1 MFNKHLLLA
10 KLKSISVL
18 EISGTNVFE
27 LLGANRVRFEE
38 EKFLPYLI
46 QRKIYFLLENQE
58 QKKRVWVIKTSMSGE
73 GLT

>member
-1 MFNKHLLLA
+1 MFKKHLLLA

-38 EKFLPYLI
+38 EKFPPYLI